1 MGPPGPDASWYPSG
15 GQLRGR
21 ELGTQRPSAFAQGV
35 RRRRRDAASL
45 SGDKLIAHKWHGGV
59 NCLELDG
66 TERRYLLAGTVDA
79 VVAVYDV
86 EVPSATDAIDG
97 RETHDPVLRVA
108 KGDGTDR
115 RPGHAFGVSAA
126 AWYPKDTGAF
136 FTGSFDGTVGLW
148 DTNHGTRVTSVS
160 FTESSLGAFNQ
171 SSDSSVD
178 GKVYAIAV
186 VPSDD
191 ASDAS
196 AGAVSPVS
204 RNFGGAAH
212 GLVACGT
219 GDPRVRLWDPV
230 SGAITHVLAGH
241 RGAVWAAAWA
251 RGSEYVL
258 MTGGGEGQVRVWD
271 VRTAGA
277 LASLDA
283 SKVFADFSG
292 EVPGTDLADAKKLN
306 EKNAWDQV
314 RDATRF
320 SEDRSAPVFVR
331 GPAPASRRMED
342 NVPAH
347 LRSYEAR
354 VARGHGAGRRGDA
367 YRGGAYGAFGAA
379 ALAGGGGGGGGWG
392 MGFRDSARRLREQR
406 SSGGSFGG
414 SSVALRDEGGG
425 GPGEAGERTR
435 GRLLSTNKNALPAG
449 RAHAGRVTALAVSPD
464 GLRLAS
470 AGTDDRVR
478 VWDLASGL
486 HENLRDFGDA
496 PNDARKATQLAFDAT
511 GARLYHPTAEGDVLV
526 FSCGADRRRF
536 PSVSRHSE
544 SETETEPET
553 ECEAAERSARGRAA
567 GYGGSGG
574 RGRGGGRDWPQGRRK
589 KKKAAGVHRVLR
601 GHLAAAC
608 AVATN
613 PDTQEVYTGGADR
626 HVLVWRAAATRS
638 SLAGRRRRRDERG
651 QQNESRIAAAIENG
665 IFAPFRAS
673 AESRARAAAA
683 DDEDDWSDEDN
694 WGEDTAVDPD
704 PEARRGIH
712 GLGYRRRF
720 DE

>member
-1 MGPPGPDASWYPSG
+1 M
-15 GQLRGR
+15 
-21 ELGTQRPSAFAQGV
+21 
-35 RRRRRDAASL
+35 
-45 SGDKLIAHKWHGGV
+45 
-59 NCLELDG
+59 
-66 TERRYLLAGTVDA
+66 
-79 VVAVYDV
+79 
-86 EVPSATDAIDG
+86 
-97 RETHDPVLRVA
+97 
-108 KGDGTDR
+108 
-115 RPGHAFGVSAA
+115 
-126 AWYPKDTGAF
+126 
-136 FTGSFDGTVGLW
+136 
-148 DTNHGTRVTSVS
+148 
-160 FTESSLGAFNQ
+160 
-171 SSDSSVD
+171 
-178 GKVYAIAV
+178 
-186 VPSDD
+186 
-191 ASDAS
+191 
-196 AGAVSPVS
+196 
-204 RNFGGAAH
+204 
-212 GLVACGT
+212 
-219 GDPRVRLWDPV
+219 
-230 SGAITHVLAGH
+230 
-241 RGAVWAAAWA
+241 
-251 RGSEYVL
+251 
-258 MTGGGEGQVRVWD
+258 
-271 VRTAGA
+271 
-277 LASLDA
+277 
-283 SKVFADFSG
+283 
-292 EVPGTDLADAKKLN
+292 
-306 EKNAWDQV
+306 
-314 RDATRF
+314 
-320 SEDRSAPVFVR
+320 
-331 GPAPASRRMED
+331 
-342 NVPAH
+342 
-347 LRSYEAR
+347 
-354 VARGHGAGRRGDA
+354 
-367 YRGGAYGAFGAA
+367 
-379 ALAGGGGGGGGWG
+379 
-392 MGFRDSARRLREQR
+392 
-406 SSGGSFGG
+406 
-414 SSVALRDEGGG
+414 
-425 GPGEAGERTR
+425 
-435 GRLLSTNKNALPAG
+435 STNKNALPAG

-553 ECEAAERSARGRAA
+553 EREAAERSARGRAA

>member
-160 FTESSLGAFNQ
+160 FTDRGAFE
-171 SSDSSVD
+171 SPDPEIG
-178 GKVYAIAV
+178 GKVYAVAV
-186 VPSDD
+186 VPSDGDD
-191 ASDAS
+191 ASN
-196 AGAVSPVS
+196 GAVS
-204 RNFGGAAH
+204 RGLGGATH

-258 MTGGGEGQVRVWD
+258 MTGGGEGSVRVWD

-283 SKVFADFSG
+283 SRVFADFSAG
-292 EVPGTDLADAKKLN
+292 DANQKKVG
-306 EKNAWDQV
+306 AWDQV
-314 RDATRF
+314 RDATCF

-347 LRSYEAR
+347 LRSFEAR
-354 VARGHGAGRRGDA
+354 VARGGASRRGDA

-379 ALAGGGGGGGGWG
+379 ALAAGGGGGGGWG
-392 MGFRDSARRLREQR
+392 MGFRERHLREQR
-406 SSGGSFGG
+406 RGVLGG
-414 SSVALRDEGGG
+414 SSAGFPNEGGG
-425 GPGEAGERTR
+425 PETGERAR
-435 GRLLSTNKNALPAG
+435 ARQKNALPAG

-526 FSCGADRRRF
+526 FSCGTDRRRF
-536 PSVSRHSE
+536 PSVSRRSESE
-544 SETETEPET
+544 SETEPET
-553 ECEAAERSARGRAA
+553 DCEAAVQSARGRTA
-567 GYGGSGG
+567 GNGGSGG
-574 RGRGGGRDWPQGRRK
+574 RGRGGGREASGRRK
-589 KKKAAGVHRVLR
+589 KSKAAGVHRVLR

-626 HVLVWRAAATRS
+626 HVLVWRAALTRS
-638 SLAGRRRRRDERG
+638 RLAGRRRRRDERG
-651 QQNESRIAAAIENG
+651 FRDEDESRIASAIENG
-665 IFAPFRAS
+665 VFAPFRAS

-683 DDEDDWSDEDN
+683 ADEDDWSDEDT
-694 WGEDTAVDPD
+694 WSEDTAVDPD

>member
-1 MGPPGPDASWYPSG
+1 M
-15 GQLRGR
+15 
-21 ELGTQRPSAFAQGV
+21 
-35 RRRRRDAASL
+35 
-45 SGDKLIAHKWHGGV
+45 
-59 NCLELDG
+59 
-66 TERRYLLAGTVDA
+66 
-79 VVAVYDV
+79 
-86 EVPSATDAIDG
+86 
-97 RETHDPVLRVA
+97 
-108 KGDGTDR
+108 
-115 RPGHAFGVSAA
+115 SAA
-126 AWYPKDTGAF
+126 AWYPTDTGAF
-136 FTGSFDGTVGLW
+136 FTGSFDGSVGLW
-148 DTNHGTRVTSVS
+148 DTNVETRVTSVT
-160 FTESSLGAFNQ
+160 FTDAANAAPHGANAA
-171 SSDSSVD
+171 S
-178 GKVYAIAV
+178 KVYAVGV

-191 ASDAS
+191 ES
-196 AGAVSPVS
+196 GTGVS
-204 RNFGGAAH
+204 RNARGVAH

-219 GDPRVRLWDPV
+219 EDPRVRLWDPA
-230 SGAITHVLAGH
+230 SGAITHALVGH
-241 RGAVWAAAWA
+241 RAPVWAAAWS

-258 MTGGGEGQVRVWD
+258 MTGGGEGSVRVWD

-283 SKVFADFSG
+283 SRVFADFDFSA
-292 EVPGTDLADAKKLN
+292 GTGDAKKL
-306 EKNAWDQV
+306 NAWDQV

-347 LRSYEAR
+347 LRSFEAR
-354 VARGHGAGRRGDA
+354 VARGCASRRGDA
-367 YRGGAYGAFGAA
+367 YRGGAYGAFGAS

-392 MGFRDSARRLREQR
+392 MGFRERRLREQPR
-406 SSGGSFGG
+406 GVLGG
-414 SSVALRDEGGG
+414 SSAGFSNEGGG
-425 GPGEAGERTR
+425 PETGERAR
-435 GRLLSTNKNALPAG
+435 ARQKNALPAG

-536 PSVSRHSE
+536 PSVSRRSE
-544 SETETEPET
+544 SESESEPET
-553 ECEAAERSARGRAA
+553 ECEAAVRSARGRAA
-567 GYGGSGG
+567 GNGGSGG
-574 RGRGGGRDWPQGRRK
+574 CGRGGGREASGRRK
-589 KKKAAGVHRVLR
+589 KSKAAGVHRVLR

-626 HVLVWRAAATRS
+626 HVLVWRAALTRS
-638 SLAGRRRRRDERG
+638 RLAGRRRRRDERG
-651 QQNESRIAAAIENG
+651 FRDEDESRINRRLAAIENG
-665 IFAPFRAS
+665 VFAPFRAS
-673 AESRARAAAA
+673 AESRARAAVAA
-683 DDEDDWSDEDN
+683 DEDDWSDEDI
-694 WGEDTAVDPD
+694 WSEDTAVDPD
-704 PEARRGIH
+704 PEARGGIH

>member
-160 FTESSLGAFNQ
+160 FIGSEP
-171 SSDSSVD
+171 SVD

-191 ASDAS
+191 DRSDAPHT
-196 AGAVSPVS
+196 GAVS

-392 MGFRDSARRLREQR
+392 MGFRDSARRLRDSAR
-406 SSGGSFGG
+406 SSGVLDG
-414 SSVALRDEGGG
+414 SSSAALRDEGGG
-425 GPGEAGERTR
+425 GPEAGERTR
-435 GRLLSTNKNALPAG
+435 GRLLSTKKNALPAG

-553 ECEAAERSARGRAA
+553 EREAAERSARGRAA

-665 IFAPFRAS
+665 TFAPFRAS

>member
-1 MGPPGPDASWYPSG
+1 M
-15 GQLRGR
+15 
-21 ELGTQRPSAFAQGV
+21 
-35 RRRRRDAASL
+35 
-45 SGDKLIAHKWHGGV
+45 
-59 NCLELDG
+59 
-66 TERRYLLAGTVDA
+66 
-79 VVAVYDV
+79 
-86 EVPSATDAIDG
+86 
-97 RETHDPVLRVA
+97 
-108 KGDGTDR
+108 
-115 RPGHAFGVSAA
+115 
-126 AWYPKDTGAF
+126 
-136 FTGSFDGTVGLW
+136 
-148 DTNHGTRVTSVS
+148 S
-160 FTESSLGAFNQ
+160 FTERGAFE
-171 SSDSSVD
+171 SSEPSVD

-191 ASDAS
+191 AS
-196 AGAVSPVS
+196 AGAVS
-204 RNFGGAAH
+204 RNLGGAAH

-258 MTGGGEGQVRVWD
+258 MTGGGEGSVRVWD

-283 SKVFADFSG
+283 SRVFADWD
-292 EVPGTDLADAKKLN
+292 GTGDGDGGKKN
-306 EKNAWDQV
+306 GVGAWDQV

-354 VARGHGAGRRGDA
+354 VARGYGASRRGDA

-379 ALAGGGGGGGGWG
+379 ALAAGGGGGGGWG
-392 MGFRDSARRLREQR
+392 MGFRERRLREQR
-406 SSGGSFGG
+406 RGVLGG
-414 SSVALRDEGGG
+414 SSAALRHEGGG
-425 GPGEAGERTR
+425 PETGERQKNGAR
-435 GRLLSTNKNALPAG
+435 QKNALPAG

-553 ECEAAERSARGRAA
+553 ECEAAEQSARGRAA
-567 GYGGSGG
+567 GYGGSGS
-574 RGRGGGRDWPQGRRK
+574 RGRGGGREASGRRK

-651 QQNESRIAAAIENG
+651 QQTGLPFRDESRIAAAIENG
-665 IFAPFRAS
+665 VFAPFRAS

-683 DDEDDWSDEDN
+683 ADEDDWSDEDN

>member
-160 FTESSLGAFNQ
+160 FTDRGAFE
-171 SSDSSVD
+171 SPDPEIG
-178 GKVYAIAV
+178 GKVYAVAV
-186 VPSDD
+186 VPSDGDD
-191 ASDAS
+191 ASN
-196 AGAVSPVS
+196 GAVS
-204 RNFGGAAH
+204 RGLGGATH

-258 MTGGGEGQVRVWD
+258 MTGGGEGSVRVWD

-283 SKVFADFSG
+283 SRVFADFSAG
-292 EVPGTDLADAKKLN
+292 DANQKKVG
-306 EKNAWDQV
+306 AWDQV
-314 RDATRF
+314 RDATCF

-347 LRSYEAR
+347 LRSFEAR
-354 VARGHGAGRRGDA
+354 VARGGASRRGDA
-367 YRGGAYGAFGAA
+367 HRRRVRRLRRRGARRRRR
-379 ALAGGGGGGGGWG
+379 GGGGGAWAFESGV
-392 MGFRDSARRLREQR
+392 FE
-406 SSGGSFGG
+406 SSGGVCSA
-414 SSVALRDEGGG
+414 ALRRLFDTKAADLKPANDKKTGRDKKTRSRLG
-425 GPGEAGERTR
+425 ARTR
-435 GRLLSTNKNALPAG
+435 GGSRRSRFRRTACVWRPRERTIACASGTSPAAFTRTCETSATPPTTRARRRSSPSTRPARVCTTPPPKG
-449 RAHAGRVTALAVSPD
+449 TCSFFRAAP
-464 GLRLAS
+464 
-470 AGTDDRVR
+470 TDDGFRPSRGV
-478 VWDLASGL
+478 
-486 HENLRDFGDA
+486 
-496 PNDARKATQLAFDAT
+496 RKA
-511 GARLYHPTAEGDVLV
+511 
-526 FSCGADRRRF
+526 
-536 PSVSRHSE
+536 
-544 SETETEPET
+544 
-553 ECEAAERSARGRAA
+553 
-567 GYGGSGG
+567 
-574 RGRGGGRDWPQGRRK
+574 
-589 KKKAAGVHRVLR
+589 KAKP
-601 GHLAAAC
+601 
-608 AVATN
+608 N
-613 PDTQEVYTGGADR
+613 PRPIVKQR
-626 HVLVWRAAATRS
+626 CK
-638 SLAGRRRRRDERG
+638 
-651 QQNESRIAAAIENG
+651 
-665 IFAPFRAS
+665 
-673 AESRARAAAA
+673 ARAAARP
-683 DDEDDWSDEDN
+683 E
-694 WGEDTAVDPD
+694 TAG
-704 PEARRGIH
+704 PEAAAVAAGARRRGDEKRV
-712 GLGYRRRF
+712 RRRACTACF
-720 DE
+720 AGISRRRALWRRTPTRRRCTPAARTGTFWYGARP

>member
-35 RRRRRDAASL
+35 RRRRRDAVSL
-45 SGDKLIAHKWHGGV
+45 SGDKLLAHKWQGGV
-59 NCLELDG
+59 NSLELDG

-86 EVPSATDAIDG
+86 EVPTATDERTG
-97 RETHDPVLRVA
+97 RESHDPVLRVG
-108 KGDGTDR
+108 KGDGTAL
-115 RPGHAFGVSAA
+115 RPGHSFGVSAA
-126 AWYPKDTGAF
+126 TWFPGDTGAF
-136 FTGSFDGTVGLW
+136 FTSSFDGTVGLW
-148 DTNHGTRVTSVS
+148 DTNAQTRVTSVS
-160 FTESSLGAFNQ
+160 FANDGTNDAVASSSNAKVYTIAVGESSSN
-171 SSDSSVD
+171 SH
-178 GKVYAIAV
+178 
-186 VPSDD
+186 
-191 ASDAS
+191 
-196 AGAVSPVS
+196 
-204 RNFGGAAH
+204 GGVAH

-219 GDPRVRLWDPV
+219 EDPRVRLWDPL
-230 SGAITHVLAGH
+230 SGAITHTLAGH
-241 RGAVWAAAWA
+241 RDAVWATAWSK
-251 RGSEYVL
+251 GSEYVL
-258 MTGGGEGQVRVWD
+258 ITGGGEGSIRVWD

-283 SKVFADFSG
+283 CKMVSDDVGARG
-292 EVPGTDLADAKKLN
+292 GQTHT
-306 EKNAWDQV
+306 WDQV
-314 RDATRF
+314 RDFTSF
-320 SEDRSAPVFVR
+320 SEDRNAPVFVR
-331 GPAPASRRMED
+331 GPAPATRRMED
-342 NVPAH
+342 HVPAH
-347 LRSYEAR
+347 LRSLQAR
-354 VARGHGAGRRGDA
+354 VARGGNQRGGNVA

-379 ALAGGGGGGGGWG
+379 ALAGGGGFGGGWG
-392 MGFRDSARRLREQR
+392 MGFRTSH
-406 SSGGSFGG
+406 
-414 SSVALRDEGGG
+414 VRDRNGRAGVDTPPENATRAPL
-425 GPGEAGERTR
+425 GPVSRDDAGKKKKKNRT
-435 GRLLSTNKNALPAG
+435 GTGALPYG

-470 AGTDDRVR
+470 AGTDHAVR
-478 VWDLASGL
+478 LWDLASGL
-486 HENLRDFGDA
+486 YENENAPFGFA
-496 PNDARKATQLAFDAT
+496 PNDTRKATQLAFDDS
-511 GARLYHPTAEGDVLV
+511 GARLYHPTSEGDVLV

-553 ECEAAERSARGRAA
+553 ECEAAEQSARGRAA
-567 GYGGSGG
+567 GYGGSGS
-574 RGRGGGRDWPQGRRK
+574 RGRGGGREASGRRK

-651 QQNESRIAAAIENG
+651 QQTGLPFRDESRIAAAIENG
-665 IFAPFRAS
+665 VFAPFRAS

-683 DDEDDWSDEDN
+683 ADEDDWSDEDN

>member
-160 FTESSLGAFNQ
+160 FTDRGAFE
-171 SSDSSVD
+171 SPDPEIG
-178 GKVYAIAV
+178 GKVYAVAV
-186 VPSDD
+186 VPSDGDD
-191 ASDAS
+191 ASN
-196 AGAVSPVS
+196 GAVS
-204 RNFGGAAH
+204 RGLGGATH

-258 MTGGGEGQVRVWD
+258 MTGGGEGSVRVWD

-283 SKVFADFSG
+283 SRVFADFSAG
-292 EVPGTDLADAKKLN
+292 DANQKKVG
-306 EKNAWDQV
+306 AWDQV
-314 RDATRF
+314 RDATCF

-347 LRSYEAR
+347 LRSFEAR
-354 VARGHGAGRRGDA
+354 VARGGASRRGDA
-367 YRGGAYGAFGAA
+367 YRGGCLLYTSPSP
-379 ALAGGGGGGGGWG
+379 
-392 MGFRDSARRLREQR
+392 RD
-406 SSGGSFGG
+406 
-414 SSVALRDEGGG
+414 
-425 GPGEAGERTR
+425 
-435 GRLLSTNKNALPAG
+435 
-449 RAHAGRVTALAVSPD
+449 
-464 GLRLAS
+464 
-470 AGTDDRVR
+470 
-478 VWDLASGL
+478 
-486 HENLRDFGDA
+486 
-496 PNDARKATQLAFDAT
+496 
-511 GARLYHPTAEGDVLV
+511 
-526 FSCGADRRRF
+526 
-536 PSVSRHSE
+536 
-544 SETETEPET
+544 
-553 ECEAAERSARGRAA
+553 
-567 GYGGSGG
+567 
-574 RGRGGGRDWPQGRRK
+574 
-589 KKKAAGVHRVLR
+589 
-601 GHLAAAC
+601 
-608 AVATN
+608 
-613 PDTQEVYTGGADR
+613 
-626 HVLVWRAAATRS
+626 
-638 SLAGRRRRRDERG
+638 
-651 QQNESRIAAAIENG
+651 
-665 IFAPFRAS
+665 
-673 AESRARAAAA
+673 
-683 DDEDDWSDEDN
+683 
-694 WGEDTAVDPD
+694 
-704 PEARRGIH
+704 
-712 GLGYRRRF
+712 
-720 DE
+720 

>member
-126 AWYPKDTGAF
+126 RWYPKDTGAF

-160 FTESSLGAFNQ
+160 FTERGAFE
-171 SSDSSVD
+171 SSEPSVD

-191 ASDAS
+191 AS
-196 AGAVSPVS
+196 AGAVS
-204 RNFGGAAH
+204 RNLGGAAH

-258 MTGGGEGQVRVWD
+258 MTGGGEGSVRVWD

-283 SKVFADFSG
+283 SRVFADFDFSA
-292 EVPGTDLADAKKLN
+292 GTGDAKKL
-306 EKNAWDQV
+306 NAWDQV

-354 VARGHGAGRRGDA
+354 VARGYGASRRGDA

-392 MGFRDSARRLREQR
+392 MGFRERRLRDSARR
-406 SSGGSFGG
+406 GGSFSG
-414 SSVALRDEGGG
+414 SSAALRDEGDG
-425 GPGEAGERTR
+425 GPKEAGERAR
-435 GRLLSTNKNALPAG
+435 ARQKNALPAG

-553 ECEAAERSARGRAA
+553 ECEAAEQSARGRAA

-574 RGRGGGRDWPQGRRK
+574 RGRGGGREASGRRK

-651 QQNESRIAAAIENG
+651 QQTGLPFRDESRIAAAIENG
-665 IFAPFRAS
+665 VFAPFRAS

-683 DDEDDWSDEDN
+683 ADEDDWSDEDN

>member
-160 FTESSLGAFNQ
+160 FIGSEP
-171 SSDSSVD
+171 SVD

-186 VPSDD
+186 VPSDEECT
-191 ASDAS
+191 
-196 AGAVSPVS
+196 GAVS

-320 SEDRSAPVFVR
+320 SEDRSAPVYVR

-392 MGFRDSARRLREQR
+392 MGFRDSARRLRDSAR
-406 SSGGSFGG
+406 SSGVLDG
-414 SSVALRDEGGG
+414 SSSAALRDEGGG
-425 GPGEAGERTR
+425 GPEAVQARQ
-435 GRLLSTNKNALPAG
+435 KNALPAG

-589 KKKAAGVHRVLR
+589 KKMAAGVHRVLR